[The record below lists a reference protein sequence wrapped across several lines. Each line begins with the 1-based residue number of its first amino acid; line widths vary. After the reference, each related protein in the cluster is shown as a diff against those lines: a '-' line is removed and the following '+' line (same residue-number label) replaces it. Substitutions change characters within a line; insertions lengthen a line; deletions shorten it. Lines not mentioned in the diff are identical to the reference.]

1 MKELDNKNKG
11 FTLIELLA
19 VIIIISVIAVVA
31 VPKILDVIE
40 NSKRQTSIESGQ
52 LYARAVNQNMTFSDL
67 DSSKYKSFFKSGK
80 SVYSVKE
87 LSSVTVK
94 NKPKSGSVTIND
106 KRVVG
111 ANLCINEY
119 NVIYNNGKWSAEKS
133 DKCSTTNTIDPSTLP
148 KYEEN
153 EVVYFDPINYKLCDN
168 ETDTCYAWLVLH
180 GNIEEGKY
188 ELVYK
193 NASVYDYSKAIENNN
208 GSYDGALVNYI
219 NTITETWSDKIP
231 KPEAKYNIN
240 NIFDFTESKAR
251 IMNSAELS
259 ENDLA
264 TKLDICYNSSST
276 SCSTPV
282 LVMGDSNYNILINK
296 TLSNNNFPFSGASSS
311 FSINP
316 VINVDLTDVDNVKDY
331 IGLDEYVCD
340 EHIYDNGTI
349 SESEYN
355 KICKNYIDPSIYSTS
370 ENSDGTINI
379 SGFKNSAPSSY
390 KDNVWAL
397 PTKIGGKTVAGISTA
412 SFAQKSISSK
422 LIISPTI
429 KIIDNNSFVSNSIL
443 ALALPDSV
451 TSIGATSFAGNN
463 ISSLIIPGSIEK
475 IEDYAFVSNNIS
487 SLVLNEGIKSIGNAS
502 FSTNSIKSLKLP
514 DSLTSL
520 DLSFGGN
527 ALEELDTGGGSINI
541 EVGTF
546 SSSQDSLKKLIL
558 GNDNSNVEQ
567 VMGQNAFQNFT
578 VLTDVTING
587 NIKSIS
593 KNAFNG
599 DSKLSTVTLSPK
611 IETIDEYAFSRCT
624 ALKKLVLPDNL
635 KTINSYAFSGSALEN
650 VTIPNA
656 VTYIGE
662 AAFSNVPFTTL
673 NIGNGVVNIDNGAFK
688 GSSKL
693 DTITI
698 PDSTESIG
706 TEILG
711 GRTINVLNI
720 GDGIQ
725 SIEAPMF
732 INVTVTTINIG
743 KNSSKSQTI
752 EGFALNSSQL
762 KGVENV
768 NIYGSV
774 KTIGSDAFSEMSVK
788 KVTLAEGITTIE
800 KNVFQGNNIESVILP
815 STLTTIGERAFAANP
830 NLSVIDDNS
839 GISTCNIVT
848 TNTTINNKKTNT
860 SLTCTTE

>member
-1 MKELDNKNKG
+1 MKKLDDKNKG

-578 VLTDVTING
+578 VLTDVTINE

-593 KNAFNG
+593 RNAFNG

>member
-578 VLTDVTING
+578 VLTDVTINE

-593 KNAFNG
+593 RNAFNG

-848 TNTTINNKKTNT
+848 TNTTINNKKTNQKGKRRY
-860 SLTCTTE
+860 

>member
-1 MKELDNKNKG
+1 MKKLDNKNKG

-133 DKCSTTNTIDPSTLP
+133 DKCSTTSTIDPSTLP

-264 TKLDICYNSSST
+264 TKLDICYNSESTTCST
-276 SCSTPV
+276 SV
-282 LVMGDSNYNILINK
+282 LVMGKSNYNILKNK
-296 TLSNNNFPFSGASSS
+296 TLSNNNFPFSGASSPY
-311 FSINP
+311 SINP

-331 IGLDEYVCD
+331 IGLDEYVCN

-355 KICKNYIDPSIYSTS
+355 KICKNYIDESLYSTS
-370 ENSDGTINI
+370 ENSDGTVSI
-379 SGFKNSAPSSY
+379 SGFKSSTPSSY

-397 PTKIGGKTVAGISTA
+397 PTKIGGKTVTSVFGFAG
-412 SFAQKSISSK
+412 KSISSK

-429 KIIDNNSFVSNSIL
+429 KTIDGNAFVSNSIL

-451 TSIGATSFAGNN
+451 TSIGSTAFAGNS
-463 ISSLIIPGSIEK
+463 ISSLNVPGSVETISS
-475 IEDYAFVSNNIS
+475 YAFISNNIS
-487 SLVLNEGIKSIGNAS
+487 EIKLNEGIKELGSQCFSNNA
-502 FSTNSIKSLKLP
+502 FKNLKIP
-514 DSLTSL
+514 DSLTTVGIA
-520 DLSFGGN
+520 FNGTPI
-527 ALEELDTGGGSINI
+527 ETLDTGGGFKIT
-541 EVGTF
+541 VDAF
-546 SSSQDSLKKLIL
+546 LSLKSSLKNLAIGSDTL
-558 GNDNSNVEQ
+558 QTEQ
-567 VMGQNAFQNFT
+567 TFEDAAFQNFT
-578 VLTDVTING
+578 VLETLTIR
-587 NIKSIS
+587 
-593 KNAFNG
+593 KNVKTLSTRLFEL
-599 DSKLSTVTLSPK
+599 DSKLTTVTLPSTIENIGDYAFNKCFALSNVELPNGLISIGKFSLSNINLKSITIPSTVTS
-611 IETIDEYAFSRCT
+611 IGNYAFY
-624 ALKKLVLPDNL
+624 N
-635 KTINSYAFSGSALEN
+635 NSN
-650 VTIPNA
+650 
-656 VTYIGE
+656 
-662 AAFSNVPFTTL
+662 
-673 NIGNGVVNIDNGAFK
+673 
-688 GSSKL
+688 
-693 DTITI
+693 
-698 PDSTESIG
+698 
-706 TEILG
+706 
-711 GRTINVLNI
+711 
-720 GDGIQ
+720 
-725 SIEAPMF
+725 
-732 INVTVTTINIG
+732 
-743 KNSSKSQTI
+743 
-752 EGFALNSSQL
+752 
-762 KGVENV
+762 
-768 NIYGSV
+768 
-774 KTIGSDAFSEMSVK
+774 
-788 KVTLAEGITTIE
+788 
-800 KNVFQGNNIESVILP
+800 
-815 STLTTIGERAFAANP
+815 LTT
-830 NLSVIDDNS
+830 IDDNS
-839 GISTCNIVT
+839 GLSTCSMVSS
-848 TNTTINNKKTNT
+848 NTTINNKKNNT
-860 SLTCTTE
+860 SLTCSAN

>member
-397 PTKIGGKTVAGISTA
+397 PTRIGGKTVAGITSG
-412 SFAQKSISSK
+412 SFSQKNISSK

-429 KIIDNNSFVSNSIL
+429 KNLGNGSFSSNSIL

-451 TSIGATSFAGNN
+451 TSIGSSSFAGNN
-463 ISSLIIPGSIEK
+463 ISSLIIPGSIER
-475 IEDYAFVSNNIS
+475 IEDYTFVSNNIS

-502 FSTNSIKSLKLP
+502 FSTNSLKSLKLP

-567 VMGQNAFQNFT
+567 VMGQNAFNNFS

-587 NIKSIS
+587 NVRTIS
-593 KNAFNG
+593 RNAFNN
-599 DSKLSTVTLSPK
+599 DTLLSNVMLSPN
-611 IETIDEYAFSRCT
+611 IEKIDEYAFYRCSS
-624 ALKKLVLPDNL
+624 LKNIILPNNL
-635 KTINSYAFSGSALEN
+635 KTIGSYSFNGSKLVS
-650 VTIPNA
+650 VTIPDS

-662 AAFSNVPFTTL
+662 VAFLNVPFTSL
-673 NIGNGVVNIDNGAFK
+673 DLGNGVITISNGAFK